1 MKLGDLLMT
10 IVLVMHLAN
19 EAHPKPYKF
28 TNLHKFQCWQRCKF
42 NYKFELD

>member
-19 EAHPKPYKF
+19 EAIS
-28 TNLHKFQCWQRCKF
+28 NLINLLVYINF
-42 NYKFELD
+42 NVGEDVGSIIIVN